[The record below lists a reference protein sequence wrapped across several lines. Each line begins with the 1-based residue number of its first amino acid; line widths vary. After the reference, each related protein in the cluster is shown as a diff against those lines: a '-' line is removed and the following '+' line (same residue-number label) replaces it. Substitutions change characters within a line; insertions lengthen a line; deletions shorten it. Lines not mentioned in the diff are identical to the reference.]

1 MFCYYEIIECRGKL
15 RILFMII
22 VFSLIMLLLLFINFR
37 IISRKVRML
46 FIIKIFIEIK
56 SISYVLVKFILGIMI
71 FLFLNY
77 NSYIY
82 YSVGLR
88 INYGYVFIYAFRL
101 VVFLWLLWIVNN
113 IIRIIRHFLPS
124 GIEGL
129 LKVFIPVL
137 ELVGVLIRPLTL
149 AIRLA
154 TNIRCGHVVLLIFRF
169 FAFNIANYLVFS
181 IRILLFGLYFIEF
194 LVCAIQAYVFW
205 SLIYI
210 YMMEIEI

>member
-1 MFCYYEIIECRGKL
+1 M
-15 RILFMII
+15 
-22 VFSLIMLLLLFINFR
+22 
-37 IISRKVRML
+37 
-46 FIIKIFIEIK
+46 EIK
-56 SISYVLVKFILGIMI
+56 SITYFLIKVMLAIIV

-82 YSVGLR
+82 YRVGLT
-88 INYGYVFIYAFRL
+88 INYGYVFIYAFSIVL
-101 VVFLWLLWIVNN
+101 LLWLIWIVN
-113 IIRIIRHFLPS
+113 RVFRLLSHFLPR

-137 ELVGVLIRPLTL
+137 EIIGVLIRPITL

-169 FAFNIANYLVFS
+169 FAFNIANYLVLS

-205 SLIYI
+205 RLIYI
-210 YMMEIEI
+210 YIMEIEV